1 MLPTGNR
8 LTQLNNL
15 LNTYISQY
23 GEEMRQINLRYIEV
37 TRMREMIDNIANDI
51 RGMEEIPAPRLPN
64 PYQGHGYGQRHWTGQ
79 TFSSSLPS
87 AVHSSAV
94 HSSAVHSSA
103 VHSSAVH
110 SQNTLDPSFNNL
122 SFNAPSVSAG
132 ASASAR
138 ASVNFYD
145 SIIVAPTERQLID
158 STIVCEF
165 RNISYPINDICPIS
179 LRPFDRT
186 EDVMRILYCGHI
198 FGRQELTEWFQNNIR
213 CPVCRHDLRDG
224 QDFSGETKDSGRDG
238 MPNLQPISNDWD

>member
-1 MLPTGNR
+1 MIPTGNR

-15 LNTYISQY
+15 LNIYISQY

-37 TRMREMIDNIANDI
+37 SRMRAMIDNVANDI
-51 RGMEEIPAPRLPN
+51 RGMEEVPSEVLPVPRSPN

-87 AVHSSAV
+87 AVHSSAI

-103 VHSSAVH
+103 LH
-110 SQNTLDPSFNNL
+110 SQNTMDPSFNNL
-122 SFNAPSVSAG
+122 SFNVPGV
-132 ASASAR
+132 R

-145 SIIVAPTERQLID
+145 RIIIAPTERQLHD
-158 STIVCEF
+158 STAICEF
-165 RNISYPINDICPIS
+165 RNISHPINDICPIS

-213 CPVCRHDLRDG
+213 CPVCRHDLRDN
-224 QDFSGETKDSGRDG
+224 QDFNGETKDSGGDG
-238 MPNLQPISNDWD
+238 MPNLDPISNDWD

>member
-94 HSSAVHSSA
+94 HS
-103 VHSSAVH
+103 
-110 SQNTLDPSFNNL
+110 QNTMDPSFNNL

-132 ASASAR
+132 VSAGSR

-158 STIVCEF
+158 STAVCEF

-186 EDVMRILYCGHI
+186 ENVMRILYCGHI